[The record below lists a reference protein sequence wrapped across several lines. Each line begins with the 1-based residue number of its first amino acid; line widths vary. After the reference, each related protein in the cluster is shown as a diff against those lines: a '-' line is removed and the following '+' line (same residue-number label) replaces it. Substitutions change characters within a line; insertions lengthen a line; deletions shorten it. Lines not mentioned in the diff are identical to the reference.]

1 MINFQSSGKRT
12 LKNLA
17 AGKLKIDVLDCTL
30 ANGSVTPTIPGINW
44 IPIKPATN
52 AAFCAALVQKI
63 IADKTYNADAISF
76 TTQKAAVEGGYGA
89 YTNATY
95 LVIVD
100 ENHPNYRK
108 LMRAADAGIDAPEE
122 KDKDGKAVEQY
133 VVIDAATGQPALHSA
148 CSKGTLEYEGE
159 VNGVKVRTG
168 FSLLTET
175 VNEYT
180 MDEYAEIT
188 GVSVEDLERIAKEY
202 TSHGT
207 RVGICHKGGSAA
219 SVNGID
225 TVMGAAVLH
234 AIVGANQMIGGNAP
248 NSPAP
253 TTAGNGARYKLGA
266 IEGKP
271 DVSTKNAC
279 YISRTVK
286 AWEKTDEYKNRV
298 AAGEKDP
305 KPLMPWF
312 ANGAASDSQALL
324 SIVNKYP
331 YQAKILTSFM
341 CNTIQATPGAMRDE
355 VVERLCDPEVLPLHI
370 VCDVFVGEHA
380 QYADYIVPDVT
391 PYESFGLP
399 TTGTTF
405 TGYGTTVR
413 WQVKEPESMKLD
425 DGRHASWET
434 FLADVAEACG
444 LPGWG
449 EGAIKDV
456 DGKAWPL
463 RDAADFYLKAVAN
476 LAYAEEPVADIDA
489 QEAHL
494 QGLDEL
500 PDSFKAAVSDE
511 EWPKVQSVLSRGGRY
526 WPMSYVHD
534 ADGRRSR
541 GYQDEN
547 QAYFYSEKRATNRNC
562 YSGKQLPGT
571 LRYNPET
578 FTDLSPMEDHFSRE
592 EYPFGASEHKPRF
605 RSISMLSN
613 SPVMRDLCSHN
624 YIELNREDAAE
635 LGIKDGDL
643 VRATTPLGDVSEG
656 VAMVRAGQVKGAFA
670 LAFGYEHQNYGAQDI
685 EVDGKATK
693 GDPAIAAG
701 VRIHQMLD
709 PTVTG
714 VTGDDV
720 ISIIAEND
728 AASPGRCGGMF
739 KIEKA

>member
-413 WQVKEPESMKLD
+413 WQVKEPELGNLPGRRGRGVRAARMGR
-425 DGRHASWET
+425 GRHQGRGRQG
-434 FLADVAEACG
+434 VAAARRRRLLSEGGCEPG
-444 LPGWG
+444 LRRGAGGRHRRAGSAAPGPRRAARQLQG
-449 EGAIKDV
+449 SRVRRGVAQGAE
-456 DGKAWPL
+456 
-463 RDAADFYLKAVAN
+463 RAVARRAL
-476 LAYAEEPVADIDA
+476 LAHVLRARRRRPSQPRVQGREPGIFLQRETRDE
-489 QEAHL
+489 QEL
-494 QGLDEL
+494 L
-500 PDSFKAAVSDE
+500 
-511 EWPKVQSVLSRGGRY
+511 
-526 WPMSYVHD
+526 
-534 ADGRRSR
+534 
-541 GYQDEN
+541 
-547 QAYFYSEKRATNRNC
+547 
-562 YSGKQLPGT
+562 
-571 LRYNPET
+571 
-578 FTDLSPMEDHFSRE
+578 
-592 EYPFGASEHKPRF
+592 
-605 RSISMLSN
+605 
-613 SPVMRDLCSHN
+613 
-624 YIELNREDAAE
+624 
-635 LGIKDGDL
+635 LG
-643 VRATTPLGDVSEG
+643 
-656 VAMVRAGQVKGAFA
+656 
-670 LAFGYEHQNYGAQDI
+670 
-685 EVDGKATK
+685 
-693 GDPAIAAG
+693 
-701 VRIHQMLD
+701 
-709 PTVTG
+709 
-714 VTGDDV
+714 
-720 ISIIAEND
+720 
-728 AASPGRCGGMF
+728 
-739 KIEKA
+739 

>member
-63 IADKTYNADAISF
+63 IADKTYNADVLSF
-76 TTQKAAVEGGYGA
+76 PQQKAAEAAGYGA
-89 YTNATY
+89 FTNAAY

-148 CSKGTLEYEGE
+148 CSKGTLEFEGE
-159 VNGVKVRTG
+159 VNGVAVRTG

-188 GVSVEDLERIAKEY
+188 GVSVEDLERIAREY

-253 TTAGNGARYKLGA
+253 TTTGNGKRYKLGA

-286 AWEKTDEYKNRV
+286 AWKKTDEYKNRV

-355 VVERLCDPEVLPLHI
+355 VVERLCDPEVLPLLSGLHFHTLCEQDSDALETTLNAVEARFGELFPGLRWLNFGGGHHI
-370 VCDVFVGEHA
+370 TRPGYDIPRLERCIDRIQQRYGLQVYLEPGEA
-380 QYADYIVPDVT
+380 VALNAGILRCTVLDIVENGGKIAILDTSAACHMPDVLEM
-391 PYESFGLP
+391 PYRPPLRGS
-399 TTGTTF
+399 
-405 TGYGTTVR
+405 
-413 WQVKEPESMKLD
+413 
-425 DGRHASWET
+425 
-434 FLADVAEACG
+434 G
-444 LPGWG
+444 LPG
-449 EGAIKDV
+449 E
-456 DGKAWPL
+456 KAYSYRLGGPTCLAGDIIGDYSFDRPL
-463 RDAADFYLKAVAN
+463 AV
-476 LAYAEEPVADIDA
+476 
-489 QEAHL
+489 
-494 QGLDEL
+494 
-500 PDSFKAAVSDE
+500 
-511 EWPKVQSVLSRGGRY
+511 
-526 WPMSYVHD
+526 
-534 ADGRRSR
+534 
-541 GYQDEN
+541 
-547 QAYFYSEKRATNRNC
+547 
-562 YSGKQLPGT
+562 
-571 LRYNPET
+571 
-578 FTDLSPMEDHFSRE
+578 
-592 EYPFGASEHKPRF
+592 
-605 RSISMLSN
+605 
-613 SPVMRDLCSHN
+613 
-624 YIELNREDAAE
+624 
-635 LGIKDGDL
+635 
-643 VRATTPLGDVSEG
+643 GDVLEFGDMAIYS
-656 VAMVRAGQVKGAFA
+656 MVKNNTFNGMPLPSIA
-670 LAFGYEHQNYGAQDI
+670 LRTLGGTERCIRSFGYED
-685 EVDGKATK
+685 
-693 GDPAIAAG
+693 
-701 VRIHQMLD
+701 
-709 PTVTG
+709 
-714 VTGDDV
+714 
-720 ISIIAEND
+720 
-728 AASPGRCGGMF
+728 F
-739 KIEKA
+739 KQRLS

>member
-188 GVSVEDLERIAKEY
+188 GVPVEDLERIAKEY

-253 TTAGNGARYKLGA
+253 ATAGNGARYKLGA

-489 QEAHL
+489 REAQL

-511 EWPKVQSVLSRGGRY
+511 EWPKVQNVLSRGGRY
-526 WPMSYVHD
+526 WPSALRARRRRPCAAAGTRTRTRHISTARSARRTRTATRASSYP
-534 ADGRRSR
+534 AR
-541 GYQDEN
+541 
-547 QAYFYSEKRATNRNC
+547 C
-562 YSGKQLPGT
+562 
-571 LRYNPET
+571 
-578 FTDLSPMEDHFSRE
+578 
-592 EYPFGASEHKPRF
+592 
-605 RSISMLSN
+605 
-613 SPVMRDLCSHN
+613 
-624 YIELNREDAAE
+624 
-635 LGIKDGDL
+635 
-643 VRATTPLGDVSEG
+643 ATTPRRSPTSLPWRTTSR
-656 VAMVRAGQVKGAFA
+656 ARSTRSAPRSTSRASAPSPCCRTARSCATSAATTTSSSTVRTRPSWASRT
-670 LAFGYEHQNYGAQDI
+670 
-685 EVDGKATK
+685 AT
-693 GDPAIAAG
+693 
-701 VRIHQMLD
+701 
-709 PTVTG
+709 
-714 VTGDDV
+714 
-720 ISIIAEND
+720 
-728 AASPGRCGGMF
+728 RC
-739 KIEKA
+739 APSRRSAT